1 MQNKIGILTH
11 AQQGFQTVPYLLHTL
26 LPFWQKKGVTFVHF
40 QGIGKFEPADALF
53 LHVDTTVIPEKY
65 LAFSKQFPIVV
76 NGSVRDISKRRISSQ
91 TLCRTDNFKGKVIV
105 KTNQNCGGGPERSL
119 ARRKYLPRKIHRLKK
134 HLPWSWSGYLPPDD
148 YPIFDSPGEVPRAAW
163 WNPKLVVEKFL
174 PERVGDNYCLRQ
186 WVFLG
191 DREMSQRIIS
201 SEPIVK
207 AANVLHR
214 EIDIP
219 IPASLRH
226 ARAAMGFDYGKFDF
240 VMVDDKAVLLD
251 ANKTPS
257 FNNKTTSSRM
267 ALFENLSE
275 GLSSILENHHLG

>member
-1 MQNKIGILTH
+1 
-11 AQQGFQTVPYLLHTL
+11 
-26 LPFWQKKGVTFVHF
+26 
-40 QGIGKFEPADALF
+40 
-53 LHVDTTVIPEKY
+53 
-65 LAFSKQFPIVV
+65 
-76 NGSVRDISKRRISSQ
+76 
-91 TLCRTDNFKGKVIV
+91 
-105 KTNQNCGGGPERSL
+105 
-119 ARRKYLPRKIHRLKK
+119 
-134 HLPWSWSGYLPPDD
+134 LPPDD
-148 YPIFDSPGEVPRAAW
+148 YPIFDSPGEVPRAVW

-174 PERVGDNYCLRQ
+174 PERVGENYCLRQ